1 MKEGSHPV
9 EPEGFKLLTV
19 AREESGASRTLLL
32 PCESVCMCAC
42 VGDMLRPLCHSMLRP
57 LCNSMLRPLCHSMLR
72 PLCNS
77 MLRPLCHSMLRPLCK
92 PQRERVVSAVHHNM
106 VDSPPF
112 KEKSSYPAMS
122 YLCKESDF
130 INEDFEPNHL
140 IDILKMLGLSSLDCL
155 KLPLVCLGSALIR
168 IACLRVSLYE
178 YKHIL
183 L

>member
-42 VGDMLRPLCHSMLRP
+42 VGD
-57 LCNSMLRPLCHSMLR
+57 MLRPLCHSMLR